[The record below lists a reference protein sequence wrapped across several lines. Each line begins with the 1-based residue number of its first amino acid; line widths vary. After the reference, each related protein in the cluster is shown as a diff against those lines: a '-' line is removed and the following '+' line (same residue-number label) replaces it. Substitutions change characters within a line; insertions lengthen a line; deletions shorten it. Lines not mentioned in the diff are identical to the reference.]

1 MAHLHPED
9 LESIFGSV
17 ATKDYKTVDL
27 EYVRSD
33 TTERSSTKRIRFRI
47 NGVDEWLEIDKT
59 KKNFAGWDD
68 VAYNDAD
75 ESLIQELEHLLNKI
89 LAR

>member
-1 MAHLHPED
+1 MTEQPLGLWGLGGP
-9 LESIFGSV
+9 
-17 ATKDYKTVDL
+17 TYKTVEL

-33 TTERSSTKRIRFRI
+33 TTDRSSTRRIRFRI

-59 KKNFAGWDD
+59 KHNYIGRPEGA
-68 VAYNDAD
+68 VNQAD
-75 ESLIQELEHLLNKI
+75 ESLVQELERLLNKI